1 MKTIFF
7 SGSRSINSLPS
18 LVKERIC
25 HNILTTDFQLVV
37 GDANGA
43 DKAFQQLFM
52 ENHYPNVEIYCSGDS
67 FRNNL
72 GNWQV
77 NFVPSNKTGR
87 AFYTEKDK
95 KMAQVADYGFVL
107 WDGESIGSLNN
118 IAELLE
124 QQKSSLIF
132 YKPTQSFITVK
143 HIDDLLPLIDDNL
156 TDEILKSGN
165 AFLKESLSS
174 QYVLI

>member
-7 SGSRSINSLPS
+7 SGSRSIKTLPI

-25 HNILTTDFQLVV
+25 HNILTSNFQLVV

-43 DKAFQQLFM
+43 DRAFQQLFVD
-52 ENHYPNVEIYCSGDS
+52 NDYANVEIYCSGNA

-72 GNWQV
+72 GHWQV

-95 KMAQVADYGFVL
+95 KMAQIANYGFVL

-124 QQKSSLIF
+124 QQKSSLLF
-132 YKPTQSFITVK
+132 YQPNQNFMTIKQ
-143 HIDDLLPLIDDNL
+143 IDDLLPLIDDNL
-156 TDEILKSGN
+156 TDEILKKGN
-165 AFLKESLSS
+165 AFLKDSISS
-174 QYVLI
+174 QFVLI